1 VAAEPD
7 IGFMKAPDDAPF
19 GLVGEFRLDSP
30 LTYLLTVV
38 SLSTTGAASG
48 HS

>member
-1 VAAEPD
+1 
-7 IGFMKAPDDAPF
+7 MTAPDGAPF
-19 GLVGEFRLDSP
+19 GLFDEFRLDSP

-48 HS
+48 RSQPSGGY